1 MFVKNCWYVAAWD
14 HEILLD
20 TLLSRTILG
29 QPVLLY
35 RKSDGTVVAMDD
47 KCCHRHAP
55 LHMGRKEGDCVR
67 CMYHGAKYDA
77 SGKCVEI
84 PGQEQVPAKLR
95 QRVFP
100 TVEQKRWIWIWM
112 GDPSR
117 ADPSLVPDTFSMEHP
132 DWRWKPS
139 YLHYACNYLLISD
152 NLLDFSHLSYVHE
165 KTFGGSPNI
174 AEARPEIQRLE
185 RGIRVT
191 RPVRNTVPA
200 PYHQR
205 LGQFEGDVNRWFNYE
220 FLAPGIL
227 LLDAGVKSADTPD
240 DDLTGALRF
249 HSCQAITPETETST
263 HYFFMQAHNFR
274 LQDAVVTESID
285 QSQRAAFLED
295 KRILEAQ
302 QRMIDST
309 PESLMVAIVADAGLM
324 QYRRLIKDLIEQ
336 ERSPIPIVEAKTPRS
351 GTA

>member
-1 MFVKNCWYVAAWD
+1 MFLKNCWYVAAWD
-14 HEILLD
+14 HEILGD
-20 TLLSRTILG
+20 TLLARTILG

-35 RKSDGTVVAMDD
+35 RKLDGSIVALDD

-77 SGKCVEI
+77 SGACVEI
-84 PGQEQVPAKLR
+84 PGQELIPAKLK
-95 QRVFP
+95 QRVYP
-100 TVEQKRWIWIWM
+100 TVQRKRWVWIWM
-112 GDPSR
+112 GDPSK
-117 ADPSLVPDTFSMEHP
+117 ADASLIPDTFSMEHP

-139 YLHYACNYLLISD
+139 YLHYGCSYLLISD

-174 AEARPEIQRLE
+174 AEARPQVQRLE
-185 RGIRVT
+185 RGVRVS

-205 LGQFEGDVNRWFNYE
+205 LGQFNAKVNRWFNYD
-220 FLAPGIL
+220 FFVPGIL
-227 LLDAGVKSADTPD
+227 LLDAGVKSVDTPD

-249 HSCQAITPETETST
+249 HSCQALTPETERST

-274 LQDAVVTESID
+274 LDDAVVTESID
-285 QSQRAAFLED
+285 QSQHAAFLED
-295 KRILEAQ
+295 KRILEGQ
-302 QRMIDST
+302 QKMIDST
-309 PESLMVAIVADAGLM
+309 PESPMVAIAADAGLT
-324 QYRRLIKDLIEQ
+324 QYRRLLKDLIDRESAAIGVA
-336 ERSPIPIVEAKTPRS
+336 EH
-351 GTA
+351 